1 MMYIGI
7 KDISASCTGARHKFT
22 PCIGIKDTP
31 VPRMKKKSTSALC
44 TGWIPGLYPVLC
56 EPWKRA
62 RTARRTPCLNGQD
75 SPWDTQR
82 LSTHAGTSLQRS
94 KSGSQDP
101 PPGLW
106 HRGDT
111 GAALRSLLPTPL
123 PVVFQRGNLQPCSFL
138 CVFFF
143 SNLLLF
149 CACAQRGA
157 QLEVVAAVPAGAR
170 CPSPCGQ
177 WRRHPRRIVCGR
189 GRWMEVTSCRSSHAR
204 HQEKAVLCKYK
215 NKQQT
220 LPPIYHLPH
229 PLPPQQT

>member
-1 MMYIGI
+1 MDRTAHGTH
-7 KDISASCTGARHKFT
+7 KGSPRTQGLHCSA
-22 PCIGIKDTP
+22 
-31 VPRMKKKSTSALC
+31 PRAA
-44 TGWIPGLYPVLC
+44 
-56 EPWKRA
+56 A
-62 RTARRTPCLNGQD
+62 RT
-75 SPWDTQR
+75 
-82 LSTHAGTSLQRS
+82 
-94 KSGSQDP
+94 P
-101 PPGLW
+101 PPGCGTEVTPAQRFAPSFPRLSPLFS
-106 HRGDT
+106 REEICNL
-111 GAALRSLLPTPL
+111 AL
-123 PVVFQRGNLQPCSFL
+123 FF
-138 CVFFF
+138 VFFF

-189 GRWMEVTSCRSSHAR
+189 GRWMEVTSCRSSRAR

-229 PLPPQQT
+229 PPSTNMTTVVSEPPARGSDFSYRQEAGG

>member
-1 MMYIGI
+1 MDRTAHGTH
-7 KDISASCTGARHKFT
+7 KGSPRTQGLHCSA
-22 PCIGIKDTP
+22 
-31 VPRMKKKSTSALC
+31 PRVA
-44 TGWIPGLYPVLC
+44 
-56 EPWKRA
+56 A
-62 RTARRTPCLNGQD
+62 RT
-75 SPWDTQR
+75 
-82 LSTHAGTSLQRS
+82 
-94 KSGSQDP
+94 

-123 PVVFQRGNLQPCSFL
+123 PVVFQRGNLQPCSFF

-189 GRWMEVTSCRSSHAR
+189 GRWMEVTSCRSSRAR

-229 PLPPQQT
+229 PPSTNMTTVVSEPPARGSDFSYRQEAGG